1 MQACHG
7 DDPAPAQSAIDDVL
21 ANLARPCCPRMFR
34 VVSAN
39 ITVWRKDVA
48 NWMPG
53 QQADVFMF
61 QETHLPDDRSEQ
73 LANDVSSKG
82 FQSQCLP
89 ALPTGNGGFSG
100 GLAICAKKHLDVR
113 QAAHFSCKG
122 AGFQAVALRV
132 RGSDLYLINLYLKS
146 GEGFRSPTNAAVLA
160 QLLPFLASVRGSFL
174 VAGDFNDDFD
184 TVSSTNMALESKGTW
199 KAPEGPT
206 IASGGCIDFGI
217 ISRSLSPVVTVGLQW
232 LTPFKPHA
240 ALVWEFK
247 VSDTQLHMPQA
258 RSFKPQP
265 VQPQPF
271 NKVACTQKLHVLGL
285 SLKNKELAQN
295 FADLSC
301 AVELSVYGRT
311 QGRGVHIPVVRQ
323 PLQIQGRPGA
333 GWGGQQCAFWGRIVL
348 WLESSQKNPQQW
360 PFGPEL
366 LLRVSE
372 FWQGP
377 QDRAP
382 EFSFRLQALQHNHSV
397 DAVPPLLHEA
407 RHQLQQNTSSW
418 MQEKSKSY
426 AKWLEQ
432 SSQSG
437 MRPLFQ
443 SVKQHENKTLRPF
456 LDAPLQERIYL
467 RWRQWYAVWQGSCA
481 GEVDSQ
487 LAEEVKQRAIAQ
499 AQSLPPISVQR
510 ATAYFRKVSKKSPG
524 IDGWTSDVLR
534 NMSQEATQ
542 AVLDFLRTCELQAEW
557 PIQIAV
563 ALVALLPKSTKKE
576 RPIALLHFLY
586 RSYIRLRWDLI
597 ASWQC
602 DYSRIAGWDK
612 ALPGS
617 QVLDV
622 ALGRLMRGEATRQ
635 ASAHMV
641 TLFLDLE
648 NFYDRCRFGDMLKAG
663 LDLGYPPLILHQ
675 AWLVY
680 SAPRFLQADGA
691 IAPPI
696 WPKQGVLAGCPA
708 APSIAKLII
717 HPIAASI
724 TSRSGTTNLDVWVDD
739 LSLDAV
745 DKSPEAVA
753 RTSLRLF
760 RGLRTA
766 LQDRGAS
773 LSMDKTCFVATSA
786 SAAKALSTLRCP
798 TDPEVKPFARDL
810 GVTSSGVRRRLLGLA
825 EQRRHKARARHTK
838 LCKLRVPGQRHRLR
852 IVRAS
857 ICMAGL
863 FGHQALGVSPKRRKW
878 YRTITANHLGRQKLG
893 SLDLVFT
900 VLGHLCE
907 DPFATILRQHFKA
920 VSRVFFKW
928 VVQDSAKFLSV
939 WRAQWQRIHGG
950 KHVWLRVA
958 GPLAASQ
965 AYLSE
970 LGVDAANPC
979 RWTWG
984 DKVLH
989 VNWAS
994 EDTPRQ
1000 VLEWIAELHK
1010 TQLRHRV
1017 SALEGCSMLRQG
1029 ADLVVPK
1036 KLLKKKF
1043 LNKHT
1048 LVSLKALWQGALLSD
1063 SKPGFCKM
1071 CHCPLNLQHVLWD
1084 CPVIRTKFPAPEH
1097 FETAKKQFPWPCL
1110 WLRGLPP
1117 LCHTAMPLQAHV
1129 TQGLH
1134 VEGLWQTHQKL
1145 DGDAYVFASDASG
1158 GPGSTDDRLRCVSW
1172 AIAAYTLSDGKPTRV
1187 ASISCLAHALSVPAA
1202 EQRALFELFSR
1213 VSGDFDVTVDCKS
1226 AVQILRKSA
1235 APQVGA
1241 VPWASVW
1248 NQRKRANPTWV
1259 PSHKD
1264 ADYFLARGLAE
1275 WRRKINDD
1283 VDGICRQRS
1292 EEAYN
1297 GEHAPWLRRVDG
1309 LCQEI
1314 SLHLA
1319 KKVNFILQSRG
1330 TETLPWILQRPKK
1343 SEDDAKP
1350 QLVLPNPAF
1359 DKTKTPPSN
1368 KRQRIKACVEGTV
1381 DTLGHK
1387 WTLGSESASNLTMRC
1402 EICGLY
1408 VQQVLLQDRFDQLMR
1423 HPCKDQPSLLQP
1435 AWDIHHS
1442 HKMFNLG
1449 VYWVC
1454 LTCEKLQR
1462 PVSEHA
1468 AKPLTVACK
1477 GPPKK
1482 SGHHAKQAHA
1492 NQQTLTPRPVAALD
1506 KTRARVAFGT
1516 KVATTSVKPEGQ
1528 VPTELEEPRAPSTQA
1543 ASAALKQ
1550 TTLSFVK
1557 KF

>member
-1 MQACHG
+1 MCF
-7 DDPAPAQSAIDDVL
+7 L
-21 ANLARPCCPRMFR
+21 
-34 VVSAN
+34 
-39 ITVWRKDVA
+39 
-48 NWMPG
+48 
-53 QQADVFMF
+53 F
-61 QETHLPDDRSEQ
+61 QETHLPEYKSEQ
-73 LANDVSSKG
+73 LANDVGSRG
-82 FQSQCLP
+82 YQALFLP

-100 GLAICAKKHLDVR
+100 GLAICSKKHLDVR
-113 QAAHFSCKG
+113 QVTSFSSNG

-132 RGSDLYLINLYLKS
+132 RGTDLYLVNLYLKS
-146 GEGFRSPTNAAVLA
+146 GEGFQSPTNVSVLA
-160 QLLPFLASVRGSFL
+160 RLLPFLASVRGSFL
-174 VAGDFNDDFD
+174 AAGDFNDDFD
-184 TVSSTNMALESKGTW
+184 TLSSTNMAMEAKGKW
-199 KAPEGPT
+199 RAPPGPT
-206 IASGGCIDFGI
+206 IASGGHLDFGI
-217 ISRSLSPVVTVGLQW
+217 ISRALSPVVKVALQW

-240 ALVWEFK
+240 ALVWELPL
-247 VSDTQLHMPQA
+247 SEIRLRMPQA

-265 VQPQPF
+265 LQPQPF
-271 NKVACTQKLHVLGL
+271 QPVASSQAPHVLGL
-285 SLKNKELAQN
+285 RIPNSVMAQT

-301 AVELSVYGRT
+301 AVELSVFGNT
-311 QGRGVHIPVVRQ
+311 QGRGVQ
-323 PLQIQGRPGA
+323 
-333 GWGGQQCAFWGRIVL
+333 
-348 WLESSQKNPQQW
+348 
-360 PFGPEL
+360 
-366 LLRVSE
+366 
-372 FWQGP
+372 
-377 QDRAP
+377 
-382 EFSFRLQALQHNHSV
+382 
-397 DAVPPLLHEA
+397 EA
-407 RHQLQQNTSSW
+407 KHQLQQATRLW
-418 MQEKSKSY
+418 MHEKSTSY
-426 AKWLEQ
+426 TKWLDQ
-432 SSQSG
+432 SSKGG

-443 SVKQHENKTLRPF
+443 CVKQHENKTVRPF

-467 RWRQWYAVWQGSCA
+467 RWRQWYAVWQGSGV
-481 GEVDSQ
+481 GEVDDH
-487 LAEEVKQRAIAQ
+487 LAEEVKRRAIAQ

-510 ATAYFRKVSKKSPG
+510 ATAYFRRAAKKAPG
-524 IDGWTSDVLR
+524 IDGWTSDILR

-597 ASWQC
+597 ASWQG
-602 DYSRIAGWDK
+602 DYSKLAVWDK

-680 SAPRFLQADGA
+680 SAPRLLQADGA

-786 SAAKALSTLRCP
+786 SAAKALTTLRCP

-810 GVTSSGVRRRLLGLA
+810 GVTSAGVRRRMLGLA
-825 EQRRHKARARHTK
+825 EQRRQKARVRHTK

-878 YRTITANHLGRQKLG
+878 YRTITASHLGRQKLG

-920 VSRVFFKW
+920 VSRVFYKW
-928 VVQDSAKFLSV
+928 AVQDSAKFLSV
-939 WRAQWQRIHGG
+939 WRTQWQRIHGG

-1000 VLEWIAELHK
+1000 VLEWIAALHK
-1010 TQLRHRV
+1010 TQLRNRI
-1017 SALEGCSMLRQG
+1017 SALEGCSMLKQG

-1063 SKPGFCKM
+1063 SKPGFCKR
-1071 CHCPLNLQHVLWD
+1071 CRCPLNLQHVLWD
-1084 CPVIRTKFPAPEH
+1084 CPIIKTKFPAPKH
-1097 FETAKKQFPWPCL
+1097 FETAREQFPWPSL

-1129 TQGLH
+1129 TRGLH

-1172 AIAAYTLSDGKPTRV
+1172 AIAAYTLSDEGPTRV
-1187 ASISCLAHALSVPAA
+1187 ASISCLAQELSVPAA
-1202 EQRALFELFSR
+1202 EQRALFELFGR

-1226 AVQILRKSA
+1226 AVQILKKSA
-1235 APQVGA
+1235 APQVGT

-1248 NQRKRANPTWV
+1248 SQRGRAKPTWV

-1264 ADYFLARGLAE
+1264 ADYFIARGLAE

-1283 VDGICRQRS
+1283 VDGICRRRS
-1292 EEAYN
+1292 DEAYK
-1297 GEHAPWLRRVDG
+1297 GEHAPWLRQVDG

-1330 TETLPWILQRPKK
+1330 TEILPWILQRPKN
-1343 SEDDAKP
+1343 SEDEAKP

-1359 DKTKTPPSN
+1359 DKTKTPPPN

-1423 HPCKDQPSLLQP
+1423 HPCKDHPSVLPP

-1468 AKPLTVACK
+1468 AKPLTAACK

-1492 NQQTLTPRPVAALD
+1492 NQQTLTPRPVVALD

-1516 KVATTSVKPEGQ
+1516 KVATTAVKSEGH
-1528 VPTELEEPRAPSTQA
+1528 VPTEPDEPHTPSTQA

-1550 TTLSFVK
+1550 TTLSFGK
-1557 KF
+1557 KS